1 MIEYG
6 LLWYLG
12 MRMDANIYYFILLGF
27 LIFIKI
33 VQLFTHVYK
42 AGKKNAEEECDK
54 K

>member
-12 MRMDANIYYFILLGF
+12 MKMDANIYYFILLGL
-27 LIFIKI
+27 LIFVKI
-33 VQLFTHVYK
+33 IQLFTHVYK

>member
-12 MRMDANIYYFILLGF
+12 MRMDANIYYFILLGL
-27 LIFIKI
+27 LIFVKI
-33 VQLFTHVYK
+33 IQLFTHVYK
-42 AGKKNAEEECDK
+42 AGKRNAEEECDK

>member
-6 LLWYLG
+6 LLLYLG
-12 MRMDANIYYFILLGF
+12 MQVNANVFFYILLGF
-27 LIFIKI
+27 LIFVKI

>member
-12 MRMDANIYYFILLGF
+12 MRTDANIYYFILLGL
-27 LIFIKI
+27 LIFVKI
-33 VQLFTHVYK
+33 VQLFMHVYK

>member
-12 MRMDANIYYFILLGF
+12 MRMDANIYYFILLGL

-33 VQLFTHVYK
+33 VQLFMHVYK